1 MAELNAITRKEKF
14 LAKAA
19 GQDVE
24 TPEPITREEMFLS
37 KIVGGVPDAKFPSY
51 PKLVYSY
58 THTGNFQVQPTELD
72 LATGIFTAPAHG
84 LDSWVSVVVTMN
96 DSYYVG
102 APYDYLPVGLSLG
115 EVSNTATATKYF
127 LNKVDEDHVALS
139 ETFNGAYLTF
149 TKPAA
154 LDVSKFH
161 FEAVAGLSQELTIE
175 NLDLQECLIVVNG
188 KIMNSFRWVHPTNRL
203 VFGTGFG
210 NHMGAQSYDANFG
223 TDTFGSC
230 FFGRPGY
237 NFTYAT
243 IEVKMMSERHAHQ
256 IVNADYIMYSDSG
269 APTFRHNRQYYHMLL
284 SSDKIEGM
292 KLYGNADGAFFN
304 GTTVEVYAK

>member
-1 MAELNAITRKEKF
+1 MAKTYQ
-14 LAKAA
+14 AKHFTGAQLDDLMQKVSSGDIA
-19 GQDVE
+19 GRGLEFDSNGN
-24 TPEPITREEMFLS
+24 LS
-37 KIVGGVPDAKFPSY
+37 CSVPGYSKKI
-51 PKLVYSY
+51 YSY

-84 LDSWVSVVVTMN
+84 LASWVSVVVTMN

-115 EVSNTATATKYF
+115 TVSNTATATQYF

-149 TKPAA
+149 TEPAA

-161 FEAVAGLSQELTIE
+161 FEEVAGLSQELTIE
-175 NLDLQECLIVVNG
+175 NLDLQECLIVVKG

-210 NHMGAQSYDANFG
+210 SHMGAQSYDANFG
-223 TDTFGSC
+223 TDSFGC
-230 FFGRPGY
+230 H
-237 NFTYAT
+237 
-243 IEVKMMSERHAHQ
+243 V
-256 IVNADYIMYSDSG
+256 V
-269 APTFRHNRQYYHMLL
+269 
-284 SSDKIEGM
+284 
-292 KLYGNADGAFFN
+292 
-304 GTTVEVYAK
+304 